1 MGKKVYRSDIDV
13 LESNVYNFEQ
23 SRVYLQSVMDGLD
36 QAYKGIHDYCE
47 GAYARELKLKLTK
60 TRSAIKEQLQWCNK
74 LKKASEKIHTS
85 YEKICD
91 NVSYI
96 DEDELYDQNDLLI
109 QQMQA
114 LNPYEFKPGDSGY
127 NTQKKYRESLNK
139 SYYSNKHKID
149 DLYHFN
155 RYINKIK
162 VTEHNKYSIPFRKPV
177 QNFFNVY
184 ESYRIYKKSHC
195 NFKKMD
201 KRFKKDV
208 VGLRKKQKPLNYE
221 KYARWNA
228 KSKYDVLSQGS
239 GWRLT
244 SAEKL
249 KVRSARFTYTLKE
262 SIKSDFTI
270 KGLKSKVSDWKA
282 ASKLG
287 KAGKALGW
295 IGTGLTIF
303 SDFDENILSKLNNGV
318 DVTWRDG
325 REFVTDTAVDL
336 GAGYVSMALGAAL
349 VGGPFGLVAGMAI
362 GALLQYK
369 GNNGKSL
376 VDCAKDRISGVCDWV
391 GSWF

>member
-1 MGKKVYRSDIDV
+1 MGKKVYKSDIDV
-13 LESNVYNFEQ
+13 LASNVYIFEQ
-23 SRVYLQSVMDGLD
+23 NRVYLQSVMDALD

-47 GAYARELKLKLTK
+47 GAYARELKYKLTI
-60 TRSAIKEQLQWCNK
+60 TRNAIKEQLQWCNK

-85 YEKICD
+85 YKNICD
-91 NVSYI
+91 NVDYI
-96 DEDELYDQNDLLI
+96 DEDELYDQNNLLM
-109 QQMQA
+109 QQIQA
-114 LNPYEFKPGDSGY
+114 LNPYEFKPGVSGY

-177 QNFFNVY
+177 QNFCNVY
-184 ESYRIYKKSHC
+184 ESYQIYKKSHS

-201 KRFKKDV
+201 KRFKNDV

-244 SAEKL
+244 SVEKL
-249 KVRSARFTYTLKE
+249 KVRGARFTYTLK
-262 SIKSDFTI
+262 KSFKGVFTI
-270 KGLKSKVSDWKA
+270 KGIRSRVSDWKA
-282 ASKLG
+282 ASKIG
-287 KAGKALGW
+287 KAGKALGA

-336 GAGYVSMALGAAL
+336 GAGYVSMALGAAM
-349 VGGPFGLVAGMAI
+349 VGGPAGVVAGIFI
-362 GALLQYK
+362 GAMFEVK
-369 GNNGKSL
+369 WPSGKSS
-376 VDCAKDRISGVCDWV
+376 VDYIKDGISGVCDWV
-391 GSWF
+391 GSWL